1 MLLLPTSTAAL
12 HHPIQCRWF
21 TVTLQKLDSIY
32 HAPLI
37 MSSKQLE
44 EGISNFGDTKRLE
57 RTMWK
62 LVTGMSLLV
71 HCA

>member
-1 MLLLPTSTAAL
+1 M
-12 HHPIQCRWF
+12 
-21 TVTLQKLDSIY
+21 TLQKLDSIY

-62 LVTGMSLLV
+62 LVTGKSLLV